1 MIVISIMNLK
11 GGSSKSTVSMN
22 LARGIQLDNARVC
35 IIDMDEQLTISTW
48 HQISKTKHV
57 DVYQSNAKGL
67 SELLKTLA
75 NNYDIC
81 VIDTP
86 PQVKEL
92 ALSVI
97 QVSSIV
103 LIPVNPSP
111 SDYWASINFAQLVK
125 QRMAV
130 SKLKAVYLLTKVK
143 PNSIVA
149 NQIRSAL
156 ETTGLSVLNTA
167 IGDRT
172 VYAKAIGDGVT
183 VLECGEYKAIREIQ
197 KLTKEIRELL

>member
-11 GGSSKSTVSMN
+11 GGSSKSTISMN

-35 IIDMDEQLTISTW
+35 MIDMDEQLTISTW

-67 SELLKTLA
+67 SELLKALA

-130 SKLKAVYLLTKVK
+130 SKLKAVFLLTKVK

-172 VYAKAIGDGVT
+172 VYAKAIGEGIT